1 MKETIVLRIKGI
13 LLVAIA
19 IVLLCSC
26 AQNQNK
32 RLTVHQLF
40 SNHMVLQQQADIL
53 MLGEYTAGKEV
64 IVSTGWGTE
73 VSTKTG
79 VDGKWKLELG
89 TPVAGGPYSIQ
100 IATKDTTIVIKD
112 VLIGEVWLAS
122 GQSNMEMTLYG
133 WPPKDTILNAKSV
146 IAGADYPHFRMF
158 TVERNPSDQPVD
170 TVAGNWV
177 VASPETVGEFS
188 ATAFFFAQ
196 RLHKELNI
204 PIGIIHSSWGGTVAE
219 AWTSET
225 QLRKLGDFDQVI
237 DKLSTSQVRKKA
249 DSWLHQWPRKQMPA
263 SSEEW
268 NTISFS
274 DQEAA
279 QVNFNDSEWGTIEL
293 PGRFDELGTGVFD
306 GAMWFR
312 KTFTIENADLD
323 YVLQT
328 GPINDMDATFVNGQK
343 IGGLAG
349 ENFWK
354 TPRKMIIP
362 KTLLKKGDNTIAIR
376 AIDRRGKG
384 SFSGPMTIANSKGD
398 TISIEGTWKCK
409 LIAEIFMDNIYVY
422 KLDADFSKRPDL
434 IEFHP
439 NLPTLLYNGM
449 INPLVDYKIK
459 GAIWYQGESN
469 VDRYEQYKR
478 LFPAMIQD
486 WRNKWDYDFPF
497 FYVQIA
503 PYNYREG
510 RFSHELR
517 EAQRLALKTP
527 NTGMVVTLD
536 IGDVTNIHPANK
548 QEVGK
553 RLAGLALAN
562 NYGRN
567 IVASG
572 PLYSGFEKSGNKL
585 IVEFNHIGSG
595 LSSSDKGLLSFEIAG
610 EDKKYLPAKA
620 RIAGDRVEVFNSDIT
635 SPEFV
640 RYAWRNDSE
649 ATLFNKEGL
658 PASTFTSEN
667 H

>member
-1 MKETIVLRIKGI
+1 
-13 LLVAIA
+13 
-19 IVLLCSC
+19 
-26 AQNQNK
+26 
-32 RLTVHQLF
+32 
-40 SNHMVLQQQADIL
+40 MVLQQQETVSLWGKNTSNQKVTISANW
-53 MLGEYTAGKEV
+53 GE
-64 IVSTGWGTE
+64 E
-73 VSTKTG
+73 VSTESDS
-79 VDGKWKLELG
+79 DGNWKVNIA
-89 TPVAGGPYSIQ
+89 TPEAGGPYSIN
-100 IATKDTTIVIKD
+100 ISTKDTTIVIED

-146 IAGADYPHFRMF
+146 IDGADYPHFRMF

-177 VASPETVGEFS
+177 VASPETVEEFS

-196 RLHKELNI
+196 QLHKELNI

-225 QLRKLGDFDQVI
+225 QLRKLGDFDQAI

-249 DSWLHQWPRKQMPA
+249 DNWLHQWPRKQMPA
-263 SSEEW
+263 SREEW
-268 NTISFS
+268 DTISFS

-312 KTFTIENADLD
+312 KTFTVDNTHTD
-323 YVLQT
+323 YVFET
-328 GPINDMDATFVNGQK
+328 GPINDMDATYVNGQK

-362 KTLLKKGDNTIAIR
+362 KSLLVSGTNTIAIR

-409 LIAEIFMDNIYVY
+409 LVAEIFMDNIYVY
-422 KLDADFSKRPDL
+422 KLDTDLSERPDL

-486 WRNKWDYDFPF
+486 WRNKWNYDFPF
-497 FYVQIA
+497 YYVQIA
-503 PYNYREG
+503 PYKYREG

-517 EAQRLALKTP
+517 DAQRLALKTP

-536 IGDVTNIHPANK
+536 IGEVTNIHPANK

-562 NYGRN
+562 YYGRN
-567 IVASG
+567 LVASG
-572 PLYSGFEKSGNKL
+572 PVYKGVEKSGNKL
-585 IVEFNHIGSG
+585 FVEFDHIGSG
-595 LSSSDKGLLSFEIAG
+595 LVASEKGLFGFEIAG

-620 RIAGDRVEVFNSDIT
+620 RIAGDKVKVFNQNIA
-635 SPEFV
+635 SPQFV

-649 ATLFNKEGL
+649 ASLFNKEGL

-667 H
+667 F